1 MINIVAAYPD
11 YLDLYGEYSAVR
23 LLQKR
28 LTAAGQQVR
37 VTELGF
43 GRYSDLESADMVYFG
58 AGTEDRILAVLDHI
72 RLYSEQLK
80 AFVERGGLLEAAGS
94 SMAIFCRAVTDTRD
108 GKTYEGLGMFD
119 AEAVITPKRRYGE
132 LICSDGSGNKVIG
145 AVNSSIDFKRAE
157 GQKEMFTVLWDS
169 SDRFPKG
176 SAEGFRTGDNVFASE
191 ITGPLICRNPFLLN
205 RIAEKLSGE
214 RLPECGEL
222 WYTELQKA
230 YDHALDVLLKESHL
244 Q

>member
-11 YLDLYGEYSAVR
+11 FLDLYGEYSAVR

-28 LTAAGQQVR
+28 LTTAGQQVR

-94 SMAIFCRAVTDTRD
+94 SMAIFCRTVTDT
-108 GKTYEGLGMFD
+108 
-119 AEAVITPKRRYGE
+119 
-132 LICSDGSGNKVIG
+132 
-145 AVNSSIDFKRAE
+145 
-157 GQKEMFTVLWDS
+157 
-169 SDRFPKG
+169 
-176 SAEGFRTGDNVFASE
+176 
-191 ITGPLICRNPFLLN
+191 
-205 RIAEKLSGE
+205 
-214 RLPECGEL
+214 
-222 WYTELQKA
+222 
-230 YDHALDVLLKESHL
+230 
-244 Q
+244 